1 MSGFVIF
8 ENGEYATSDPKQ
20 IEALNHMS
28 QETGLFHIKSTLPLT
43 TRELKSRKKKKEASW
58 DMNKLQPR
66 KTKVIGSDINLDDYE
81 IVGHLISDTVF
92 KCPELNWSH
101 FDWVQ
106 LIQKTNH
113 PQVNRPRFHFLG
125 FRSGQTSILICKHK

>member
-1 MSGFVIF
+1 MSNRV
-8 ENGEYATSDPKQ
+8 NLPTTLSA
-20 IEALNHMS
+20 
-28 QETGLFHIKSTLPLT
+28 IKL
-43 TRELKSRKKKKEASW
+43 RKRKKEASW
-58 DMNKLQPR
+58 DMNKLYPR
-66 KTKVIGSDINLDDYE
+66 KTKVIGSDINLDDFE

-113 PQVNRPRFHFLG
+113 PIVNRIRFHFIG
-125 FRSGQTSILICKHK
+125 FRSGQTSILICKQLNTK